1 MPGPVGLSPAQIE
14 HFVTH
19 SWVKLEAAVPAA
31 MCSRW
36 VAAACAAHGVD
47 AAKPST
53 WGDPGDGWRPQKF
66 LDIRHELSAPMRDV
80 APALHAAICQLC
92 GGEQRVTQHPHPLSS
107 LRLDAAFVVN
117 YDQGS
122 DQPWVEPHPSRGGS
136 WHVDGDFVHYLDS
149 PEAGLFF
156 IVLWGDV
163 ELQQGPTYFSPDS
176 IGHAL
181 RALRRVHPEGLSA
194 KQLNSV
200 EHNPKRHAQQAL
212 PCVGKAGDAFL
223 MHPSML
229 HTSSQNIKRVPRYMR
244 NDQVQLNAPFAFDPD
259 DLCPVERNTLRCLG
273 LPEAGGLPWF
283 EPPAASRRCATDA
296 DTGARLPWRY
306 KDRPSFA
313 TPAQERGLSATMYGS
328 EAGRQAALAEG
339 FEGARQPAASPGAR
353 L

>member
-1 MPGPVGLSPAQIE
+1 MPRRPSAGHRPA
-14 HFVTH
+14 
-19 SWVKLEAAVPAA
+19 
-31 MCSRW
+31 CR
-36 VAAACAAHGVD
+36 G
-47 AAKPST
+47 
-53 WGDPGDGWRPQKF
+53 RPQKF

-296 DTGARLPWRY
+296 DTGARLPWKY